1 MLDKNSYPSE
11 HFVPLTGNDY
21 LLGRLTLNKAHDG
34 LTMEIDIVQK
44 ESRKIF
50 RSVGRLYHL
59 IDDDEA
65 LHLGIQKLAE
75 FLRESN

>member
-1 MLDKNSYPSE
+1 
-11 HFVPLTGNDY
+11 
-21 LLGRLTLNKAHDG
+21 
-34 LTMEIDIVQK
+34 MEIDIVQK

-59 IDDDEA
+59 SDDDEA

-75 FLRESN
+75 FLRESNK